1 MVVEMEA
8 WMVWALIVMVSLV
21 GACGNIL
28 WKLASNNIGQISWDK
43 LFDIVWDVKTI
54 LTPLVFT
61 ALFLMFLGRFASIV
75 PVGYMGATQ
84 LATFVTIL
92 TLVFTAV
99 LDALFLKSKYPM
111 EVWGGVVVGLL
122 AIYLISRGL

>member
-1 MVVEMEA
+1 MEA

-28 WKLASNNIGQISWDK
+28 WKLASNDIGQISWDK
-43 LFDIVWDVKTI
+43 LFDIVWDIKTI
-54 LTPLVFT
+54 FTPLVFT

-99 LDALFLKSKYPM
+99 LDVFFLKSKYPV

>member
-1 MVVEMEA
+1 M
-8 WMVWALIVMVSLV
+8 IIISLV
-21 GACGNIL
+21 GSCGNIL
-28 WKLASNNIGQISWDK
+28 WKVASGNIGQISWDK
-43 LFDIVWDVKTI
+43 LLDIWWDIRT
-54 LTPLVFT
+54 LFTPLVFT

-99 LDALFLKSKYPM
+99 LDALFLKAKYPM
-111 EVWGGVVVGLL
+111 EVWVGVTIGLL
-122 AIYLISRGL
+122 AIYFIGKGL

>member
-1 MVVEMEA
+1 MEK
-8 WMVWALIVMVSLV
+8 WTMWIIMIIISLV
-21 GACGNIL
+21 GSCGNIL
-28 WKLASNNIGQISWDK
+28 WKVASGNIGQISWDK
-43 LFDIVWDVKTI
+43 LLDIWWDIRT
-54 LTPLVFT
+54 LFTPLVFT

-99 LDALFLKSKYPM
+99 LDALFLKAKYPM
-111 EVWGGVVVGLL
+111 EVWVGVTIGLL
-122 AIYLISRGL
+122 AIYFIGKGL

>member
-1 MVVEMEA
+1 MEA

-28 WKLASNNIGQISWDK
+28 WKLASNTIGQISWEK
-43 LFDIVWDVKTI
+43 LFDIAWDIKTL

-99 LDALFLKSKYPM
+99 LDTLFLKAKYPV
-111 EVWGGVVVGLL
+111 EVWVGVAVGLL
-122 AIYLISRGL
+122 AIYFISRGI

>member
-1 MVVEMEA
+1 MEA

-28 WKLASNNIGQISWDK
+28 WKLASNTIGQISWEK
-43 LFDIVWDVKTI
+43 LFDIAWDIKT
-54 LTPLVFT
+54 LFTPLVFT

-99 LDALFLKSKYPM
+99 LDALFLKAKYPV
-111 EVWGGVVVGLL
+111 EVWVGVAVGLL
-122 AIYLISRGL
+122 AIYFISRGI